1 MRNKNSMYRW
11 DLAQFYGFVLKIA
24 QEISYVY
31 GYKSLFDENNELTDE
46 AKNHLILFMG
56 VMLGVT
62 AAGSTIRVASIQAS
76 KTALQQIPKQAL
88 TKTTFYPILKKVLKI
103 FGIKLTKSTFGKGIS
118 KIIPVVGGVVSGS
131 LNYASMKPM
140 AKNLKNE
147 LGKIVDYT
155 EEDYLKD
162 IEVVEKNIK

>member
-62 AAGSTIRVASIQAS
+62 AAGSTLLVASVQAS
-76 KTALQQIPKQAL
+76 KTALKQIPKQAL
-88 TKTTFYPILKKVLKI
+88 TKMKTFIDKQQK
-103 FGIKLTKSTFGKGIS
+103 
-118 KIIPVVGGVVSGS
+118 
-131 LNYASMKPM
+131 
-140 AKNLKNE
+140 
-147 LGKIVDYT
+147 
-155 EEDYLKD
+155 
-162 IEVVEKNIK
+162 